1 MTFDNVWREVKIL
14 PDTAIVQV
22 PAILSERT
30 KKKLAKLTPEEVG
43 QIISEAIEDVNH
55 GSVLPLD
62 VLIHRR
68 L

>member
-1 MTFDNVWREVKIL
+1 M